1 MNWLIALI
9 EPGYLFLILPAL
21 LLSVWSSLKIRR
33 AYKKY
38 SRVPL
43 QSGLTGG
50 LAARM
55 ILDKHGLYGV
65 SVECIS
71 GTLTD
76 HYDPRKKVLRLSE
89 NVFSSASV
97 AAVGVAA
104 HEAGHAIQHA
114 KHYIPM
120 TIRTLIVPVTNLG
133 STLAFPTAMV
143 GILLSK
149 AELVSLG
156 IILFSMMTLFQLI
169 TLPVEFNASH
179 RAICVLQENGYVRN
193 KKELRGVKKVLT
205 AAALTYVAALLT
217 SLLSLV
223 RFVFWTKIFSRD

>member
-43 QSGLTGG
+43 ESGLTGG

-217 SLLSLV
+217 SLMSLV
-223 RFVFWTKIFSRD
+223 RFVLWTRVLSRD

>member
-33 AYKKY
+33 TYKKY
-38 SRVPL
+38 NRVSL
-43 QSGLTGG
+43 ESGLTGG
-50 LAARM
+50 LAARL
-55 ILDKHGLYGV
+55 ILDKFGLYNVGI
-65 SVECIS
+65 ECVA

-76 HYDPRKKVLRLSE
+76 HYDPRRKVLRLSTGVYS
-89 NVFSSASV
+89 NASV

-104 HEAGHAIQHA
+104 HEAGHAIQHS
-114 KHYIPM
+114 KHYLPLI
-120 TIRTLIVPVTNLG
+120 IRNMIVPVTNLG
-133 STLAFPTAMV
+133 SSLAFPTVMV

-149 AELVSLG
+149 TELVTLG
-156 IILFSMMTLFQLI
+156 ILLFSLMSLFQLI

-179 RAICVLQENGYVRN
+179 RAIRILQENGYVQN
-193 KKELRGVKKVLT
+193 KKELKGVKKVLS

>member
-43 QSGLTGG
+43 ESGLTGG